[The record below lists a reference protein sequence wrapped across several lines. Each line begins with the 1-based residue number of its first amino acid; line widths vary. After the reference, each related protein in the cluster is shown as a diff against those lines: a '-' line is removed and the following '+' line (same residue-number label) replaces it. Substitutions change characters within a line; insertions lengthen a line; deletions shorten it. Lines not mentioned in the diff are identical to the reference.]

1 MPHQPVKHAAGHGRG
16 QALVELAL
24 ILPVLVL
31 LAMGTLDLGRAF
43 GAYLS
48 MANAAREGA
57 MYASLHP
64 SDANLAAD
72 VTSVVLAELN
82 GAVPATPSV
91 TITPSAVPL
100 PRGSSVRVTV
110 RAPFSL
116 FTTAILGLRSVSLQA
131 SSTVVVQ

>member
-48 MANAAREGA
+48 MANAAR
-57 MYASLHP
+57 
-64 SDANLAAD
+64 
-72 VTSVVLAELN
+72 
-82 GAVPATPSV
+82 
-91 TITPSAVPL
+91 
-100 PRGSSVRVTV
+100 
-110 RAPFSL
+110 
-116 FTTAILGLRSVSLQA
+116 
-131 SSTVVVQ
+131 